1 MMSKLSRDM
10 VFEILIMV
18 EKYLKYQKFIYICF

>member
-1 MMSKLSRDM
+1 MMSKVSRDM

-18 EKYLKYQKFIYICF
+18 EKYLKYQKFIYIRF